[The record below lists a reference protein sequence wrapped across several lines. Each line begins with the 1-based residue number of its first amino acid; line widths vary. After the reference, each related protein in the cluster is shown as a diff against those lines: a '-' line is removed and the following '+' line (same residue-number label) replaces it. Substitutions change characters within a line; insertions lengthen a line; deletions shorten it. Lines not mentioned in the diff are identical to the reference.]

1 MRKFFKDIFKDE
13 LGNYSS
19 KRICGILCILAL
31 ITTLVATIFMDIK
44 EPSEALVD
52 ALALFAFG
60 SLGLTSL
67 DKFTYRNSRVKE
79 TSENN

>member
-1 MRKFFKDIFKDE
+1 ME
-13 LGNYSS
+13 
-19 KRICGILCILAL
+19 
-31 ITTLVATIFMDIK
+31 TK

-60 SLGLTSL
+60 SFGLTSL

-79 TSENN
+79 TQENN

>member
-1 MRKFFKDIFKDE
+1 MKKFFKDVFSDE

-19 KRICGILCILAL
+19 KRMCGILCVLAL
-31 ITTLVATIFMDIK
+31 VATLVATIFMETK

-60 SLGLTSL
+60 SFGLTSL
-67 DKFTYRNSRVKE
+67 DKFTYRNSRVKDNP
-79 TSENN
+79 ENN

>member
-1 MRKFFKDIFKDE
+1 MRKFIKDVFTDE

-19 KRICGILCILAL
+19 KRLCGIVCILSL
-31 ITTLVATIFMDIK
+31 IACLWANIFFDVK

-60 SLGLTSL
+60 SFGLTSL
-67 DKFTYRNSRVKE
+67 DKFTYRNNRVKE
-79 TSENN
+79 TQETN

>member
-1 MRKFFKDIFKDE
+1 MRKFFKDVFTDE
-13 LGNYSS
+13 QGNYSS
-19 KRICGILCILAL
+19 KRMLGILCIL
-31 ITTLVATIFMDIK
+31 TLLFTMIASIFLDTK
-44 EPSEALVD
+44 EPSEALID

-79 TSENN
+79 TPENN

>member
-1 MRKFFKDIFKDE
+1 MKKFFKDVFSDE

-19 KRICGILCILAL
+19 KRICGILCVLAL
-31 ITTLVATIFMDIK
+31 IITLVATIFMDTK

-60 SLGLTSL
+60 SFGLTSL

-79 TSENN
+79 TPEQN

>member
-1 MRKFFKDIFKDE
+1 MRKFFKDVFTDE
-13 LGNYSS
+13 QGNYSS
-19 KRICGILCILAL
+19 KRMLGILCIL
-31 ITTLVATIFMDIK
+31 TLLFVMIAHIFLDTK
-44 EPSEALVD
+44 EPSEALID

>member
-1 MRKFFKDIFKDE
+1 MIASIFLD
-13 LGNYSS
+13 
-19 KRICGILCILAL
+19 
-31 ITTLVATIFMDIK
+31 TK
-44 EPSEALVD
+44 EPSEALID

-79 TSENN
+79 TPENN

>member
-1 MRKFFKDIFKDE
+1 MKKFIKDIFSDE

-19 KRICGILCILAL
+19 KRICCILCVLAL
-31 ITTLVATIFMDIK
+31 ITTLVATIFMETK

-60 SLGLTSL
+60 SFGLTSL

-79 TSENN
+79 NSETN